1 MNHIGGS
8 SSRLRKR
15 KATTVTYFPRS
26 TLKGGAHLTFVKMVG
41 QLLPPLPRLHA
52 HPLGPTPTPKR
63 AIPPAEDAFILP
75 GHERAVELLVHCIG
89 WRGSFSAGSKG
100 V

>member
-8 SSRLRKR
+8 SSRLRTR
-15 KATTVTYFPRS
+15 KGQQWHISLAPHR
-26 TLKGGAHLTFVKMVG
+26 KGGAHLLFVKMVG

-63 AIPPAEDAFILP
+63 ALPPAEDALILP

>member
-1 MNHIGGS
+1 MGVPLKTQEEKSDNSDI
-8 SSRLRKR
+8 
-15 KATTVTYFPRS
+15 FPSLYTER
-26 TLKGGAHLTFVKMVG
+26 GAHLTFVRMVG
-41 QLLPPLPRLHA
+41 QMLPPLPRLHA

-63 AIPPAEDAFILP
+63 ALPPTEDALILP